1 MAAETPQVTDPNAT
15 PAIDPNVA
23 PATDT
28 NVTTDWLSSLEKG
41 PTEDLPAEDE
51 AAITNA
57 ISAAPILTE
66 APLTTDEPV
75 APIVTE
81 APPTTDEPVAPIV
94 TEAPPTT
101 SEPVVPSFAEQFKAK
116 AGPDALERL
125 KQRLAATETT
135 PTAPTDGVSA

>member
-15 PAIDPNVA
+15 PAIDPNLAPAADINVT
-23 PATDT
+23 PATDP
-28 NVTTDWLSSLEKG
+28 NVTTDWLNSLRTG
-41 PTEDLPAEDE
+41 PTEGLPAEDE

-57 ISAAPILTE
+57 ISAAPIVTE

-75 APIVTE
+75 A
-81 APPTTDEPVAPIV
+81 
-94 TEAPPTT
+94 
-101 SEPVVPSFAEQFKAK
+101 PSFAEQFKAK